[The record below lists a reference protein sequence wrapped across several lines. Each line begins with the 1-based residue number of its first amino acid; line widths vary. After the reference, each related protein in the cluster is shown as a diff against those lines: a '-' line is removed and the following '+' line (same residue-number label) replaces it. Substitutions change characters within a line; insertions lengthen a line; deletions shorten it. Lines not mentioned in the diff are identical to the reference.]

1 MISIKCSGAG
11 TIPKLL
17 LLVAVAGGWSPAL
30 GGQNTAPNGQLTLRT
45 AVDRALEHHPST
57 LAARAGVSA
66 ARAAAGEIA
75 AQRLPQ
81 LAIEASATRY
91 QEPMIVAPLHA
102 LNINRAPDFDRTLLR
117 GTASVS
123 VTLFDGG
130 VRRARVRGA
139 RAEINAAEFTS
150 ESASA
155 SLIARVTQTYLRA
168 LTLRDVLKAHDNRLA
183 ALEAE
188 RDRAQR
194 LFAEGTAAQV
204 AVLRAEAAVAQA
216 RAERVATVAGLE
228 VAEQNLARLTGMQPH
243 QTAADGLV
251 PLQVRQKAL
260 ELDREMLVERA
271 RAANPG
277 LREARS
283 KHEAA
288 LSARR
293 AASAAWLPNLSL
305 FGGYLGFGSAA
316 GDFTAEWQGGAKIS
330 YPIFTGGARS
340 STNART
346 AALVALAR
354 QEVRNIELS
363 VSEGVDRSLSAVWE
377 SRAQLSA
384 VEQAVSHLEEVA
396 RIERLALDTGSGTQA
411 EYLRSQAELLRARAS
426 LIEARNNEIAARVE
440 LARTVGRLSPEWL
453 EDELENSP

>member
-1 MISIKCSGAG
+1 MIYIKCSGTG

-17 LLVAVAGGWSPAL
+17 LVVAAAGGWSPAL
-30 GGQNTAPNGQLTLRT
+30 GGQNTMPRDQLTLTT

-66 ARAAAGEIA
+66 AKAAAGEVS

-102 LNINRAPDFDRTLLR
+102 LDINRAPDFDRTLLR

-139 RAEINAAEFTS
+139 RAETNAAEFMS
-150 ESASA
+150 ESATA
-155 SLIARVTQTYLRA
+155 TLIAMVTRVYLRA
-168 LTLRDVLKAHDNRLA
+168 LTLRDVLDAHDNRLA

-188 RDRAQR
+188 RDRAQK
-194 LFAEGTAAQV
+194 LFGEGTAARLV
-204 AVLRAEAAVAQA
+204 VLRAEAAIAQA
-216 RAERVATVAGLE
+216 RAERVATVAALE
-228 VAEQNLARLTGMQPH
+228 VAEQNLARLTGMGPN
-243 QTAADGLV
+243 QTSAEGLV
-251 PLQVRQKAL
+251 PLQLRRRAL
-260 ELDREMLVERA
+260 ELERETLVERA
-271 RAANPG
+271 QATNPG
-277 LREARS
+277 LQEARS

-293 AASAAWLPNLSL
+293 AASAVWLPNISL

-346 AALVALAR
+346 AALVAVAR
-354 QEVRNIELS
+354 QEVRNVELS
-363 VSEGVDRSLSAVWE
+363 VREGVDRSLSAVRE
-377 SRAQLSA
+377 SRAQVSA
-384 VEQAVSHLEEVA
+384 VEQAVNHLEEVA
-396 RIERLALDTGSGTQA
+396 RIERLAVDAGSGTQT

-453 EDELENSP
+453 ENELENSP